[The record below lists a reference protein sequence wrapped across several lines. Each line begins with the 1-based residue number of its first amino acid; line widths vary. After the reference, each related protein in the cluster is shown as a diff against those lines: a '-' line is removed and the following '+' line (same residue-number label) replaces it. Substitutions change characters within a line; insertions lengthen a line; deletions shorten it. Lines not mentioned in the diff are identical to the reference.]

1 MSEHLAEELKEKI
14 NQLLNDELLSD
25 VSPSL
30 SEKEIDSL
38 IAVEKGQAFRI
49 RVEREPLRP
58 INLIVGQSYSVKDIK
73 KLIQVTVERM
83 EKEEKTGRKRRI
95 SWKFIWRTYCL
106 IFDGTKLLDD
116 NAIVSQLGI
125 KQHSVLKFMRLPHQK
140 GKHSKAWKWY

>member
-58 INLIVGQSYSVKDIK
+58 ISKITMNKKKKKKRLIWVRSYC
-73 KLIQVTVERM
+73 
-83 EKEEKTGRKRRI
+83 
-95 SWKFIWRTYCL
+95 W
-106 IFDGTKLLDD
+106 
-116 NAIVSQLGI
+116 AIL
-125 KQHSVLKFMRLPHQK
+125 
-140 GKHSKAWKWY
+140 

>member
-1 MSEHLAEELKEKI
+1 MSEHLVEELKEKI

-95 SWKFIWRTYCL
+95 SWKFIWRAYCL
-106 IFDGTKLLDD
+106 VFDGTKLLDD
-116 NAIVSQLGI
+116 NVIVSQLGI
-125 KQHSVLKFMRLPHQK
+125 KQHSVLKFTRLPHQK
-140 GKHSKAWKWY
+140 GRHSKAWKWY

>member
-49 RVEREPLRP
+49 KVEREPLRP

-95 SWKFIWRTYCL
+95 SW
-106 IFDGTKLLDD
+106 
-116 NAIVSQLGI
+116 
-125 KQHSVLKFMRLPHQK
+125 
-140 GKHSKAWKWY
+140 